1 MLTRLLYPRLR
12 GLFLKDARRSWNED
26 VAASS
31 ARLEASLN
39 DLRAEIATL
48 RRGYRDLLVA
58 ELDRRDA
65 PVVEAAR
72 SKLDRHVIGA
82 HVTKAVAEA
91 EVRTHPMPHLVIER
105 LLPPEVYELLL
116 RAMPPVEVFQDRDP
130 VKQDFEMGALDT
142 APALSR
148 LVWRFF
154 DDDLVGGVLASA
166 LLRRL
171 APAVAAHYAE
181 TGGPGFGEQAAA
193 IPHRSFAGRIQ
204 LRRPGYSLQPHLDP
218 KRVVITGLIYFARPG
233 DDPSYGTQLFSVDRG
248 FVSAGIKTYFPEQ
261 HGLSCT
267 VASTVP
273 YMPNTMLAFVNSGAA
288 HGATLPREAPLKER
302 YAYQFYIKPD
312 DGALKRLLAGLPE
325 DARAPW
331 AELFTPKAN
340 RTPAHGST
348 TPPQWP

>member
-1 MLTRLLYPRLR
+1 MLARLLYPRLR

-31 ARLEASLN
+31 ARLEASLT

-65 PVVEAAR
+65 PDIEAVR
-72 SKLDRHVIGA
+72 SRLDRHAIGS
-82 HVTKAVAEA
+82 HVAQAVADA
-91 EVRTHPMPHLVIER
+91 EVRTHPMPHLVIEN
-105 LLPPEVYELLL
+105 LLPADVYALLL

-166 LLRRL
+166 LLQRL

-181 TGGPGFGEQAAA
+181 TGGPEFGERAAA

-218 KRVVITGLIYFARPG
+218 KRVVITGLVYFAQARRRSVVRHAALHG
-233 DDPSYGTQLFSVDRG
+233 RSRVRVGRNQDLFSR
-248 FVSAGIKTYFPEQ
+248 T
-261 HGLSCT
+261 
-267 VASTVP
+267 
-273 YMPNTMLAFVNSGAA
+273 
-288 HGATLPREAPLKER
+288 
-302 YAYQFYIKPD
+302 
-312 DGALKRLLAGLPE
+312 
-325 DARAPW
+325 ARALVHGGVHSAVH
-331 AELFTPKAN
+331 AEHHAGVRQLGGGA
-340 RTPAHGST
+340 RRHAAA
-348 TPPQWP
+348 